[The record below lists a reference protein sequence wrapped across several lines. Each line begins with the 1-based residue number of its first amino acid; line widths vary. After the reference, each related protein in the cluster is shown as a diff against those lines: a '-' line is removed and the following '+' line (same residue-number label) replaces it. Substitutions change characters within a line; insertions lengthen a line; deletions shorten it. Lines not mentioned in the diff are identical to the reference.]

1 MVSKQVKCFVICFI
15 SAILIWGIVLYKP
28 PLKNVTLGELDA
40 IHGICEGGVI
50 SDRITEYILEN
61 PDAKVEDL
69 RVIKGVDDMII
80 DQLKAR
86 FR

>member
-1 MVSKQVKCFVICFI
+1 MKYRVFFVIL
-15 SAILIWGIVLYKP
+15 ALAVILCIGIDLYKP
-28 PLKNVTLGELDA
+28 PLKNVTLAELDA
-40 IHGICEGGVI
+40 IHGIAYGGVI
-50 SDRITEYILEN
+50 ADRINEYILEN

>member
-1 MVSKQVKCFVICFI
+1 MKYRVFFVIL
-15 SAILIWGIVLYKP
+15 ALVMILCIGIDLYKP
-28 PLKNVTLGELDA
+28 PLKNVTQAELDA
-40 IHGICEGGVI
+40 IHGVVYGGVI
-50 SDRITEYILEN
+50 ADRINEYILEN

>member
-1 MVSKQVKCFVICFI
+1 MKYRVFFVILVL
-15 SAILIWGIVLYKP
+15 AVILCIGIDLYKP
-28 PLKNVTLGELDA
+28 PLKNVTQAELDA
-40 IHGICEGGVI
+40 IYGIVYGGVI
-50 SDRITEYILEN
+50 SDRINEYILDN